1 MIHCPAD
8 CACVSPTPR
17 FKGEF
22 LFAATPAAASS
33 STPTC
38 VIRPP
43 ATTSQVI
50 VIDWSTSRV
59 IVIHGSTCT
68 SWSSSRTENTSQ
80 ITFAIDWFDHGP
92 SLRCLSPTS
101 FFVTKK
107 PFCFLLSCFDY
118 GLGQWE
124 TWFLTTYSS
133 IKTNKKQTKKNN
145 WSCRLLCCSFSDS
158 TNALINIYFHG
169 HSWQNVW
176 SCVCVYSIRIMYR
189 MWIVFTCVIA
199 VKTGRG
205 YKERKA
211 LRLYSAVSVS
221 V

>member
-8 CACVSPTPR
+8 CTCVSPTPR

-22 LFAATPAAASS
+22 LFAATQAAASS

-43 ATTSQVI
+43 ATASQVI

-80 ITFAIDWFDHGP
+80 IAIGWFHHGP
-92 SLRCLSPTS
+92 SLRCLTPTS

-107 PFCFLLSCFDY
+107 RFCFLLSCSWLWPRSVRDVVPDHIQQY
-118 GLGQWE
+118 K
-124 TWFLTTYSS
+124 
-133 IKTNKKQTKKNN
+133 KTKTKNN

-176 SCVCVYSIRIMYR
+176 SCVCVY
-189 MWIVFTCVIA
+189 IVYVSCTECEFCLLVWLLWRLDA
-199 VKTGRG
+199 VTKKGR
-205 YKERKA
+205 
-211 LRLYSAVSVS
+211 L
-221 V
+221 